1 MRVLKK
7 IILPVSMALSAIG
20 CAGAQ
25 TTYTMATTS
34 FNYSPHYS
42 DYMLK
47 VNGEEIGGG
56 FGKAISTNKIHT
68 GKQNIVWGE
77 TNSKKMHSST
87 NEIFLKQ
94 IDLKNKKYLA
104 AHIYPDDTVEIT
116 TSNNLPTPTEKGL
129 KWLNKL
135 KNNN

>member
-1 MRVLKK
+1 MKILKI
-7 IILPVSMALSAIG
+7 IILPVTMALSAIG
-20 CAGAQ
+20 CASAQ
-25 TTYTMATTS
+25 STYTMATTS

-47 VNGEEIGGG
+47 LNGEEIGGG
-56 FGKAISTNKIHT
+56 FGKAISTNKVYV
-68 GKQNIVWGE
+68 GKQDLVWGE
-77 TNSKKMHSST
+77 TNSKKLHSST
-87 NEIFLKQ
+87 NAIFLNHN
-94 IDLKNKKYLA
+94 DLKNKKYLA

-129 KWLNKL
+129 KWLKKL

>member
-1 MRVLKK
+1 M
-7 IILPVSMALSAIG
+7 
-20 CAGAQ
+20 
-25 TTYTMATTS
+25 MATTS

-56 FGKAISTNKIHT
+56 FGKAISTNKIHV
-68 GKQNIVWGE
+68 GKQEIVWGE
-77 TNSKKMHSST
+77 TNSKNIHFSK
-87 NEIFLKQ
+87 NEIFLNKAE
-94 IDLKNKKYLA
+94 LRNKKYLA
-104 AHIYPDDTVEIT
+104 AHIYPDDTVEII
-116 TSNNLPTPTEKGL
+116 TSNNLPVPTEKGL

>member
-1 MRVLKK
+1 MNIFKI
-7 IILPVSMALSAIG
+7 IILPVSLALSTIG
-20 CAGAQ
+20 CAGVK
-25 TTYTMATTS
+25 TSYMMATTS

-56 FGKAISTNKIHT
+56 FGKAISTNKIHV
-68 GKQNIVWGE
+68 GKQEIVWGE
-77 TNSKKMHSST
+77 TNSENIHFSK
-87 NEIFLKQ
+87 NEIFLNKAE
-94 IDLKNKKYLA
+94 LRNKKYLA
-104 AHIYPDDTVEIT
+104 AHIYPDDTVEII
-116 TSNNLPTPTEKGL
+116 TSNNLPVPTEKGL